1 MASEDETMHRQT
13 RPVSAMSGR
22 KRAIQEEEVE
32 AHAPEPK
39 KLRTRGPVEDDVVG
53 SKPQAAV
60 VSSSRAR
67 SGLLTPEPS
76 TLTESQLER
85 PVDTSETS
93 ETATANFFPFMKLPA
108 ELRIHIYHMALV
120 REEPLLLH
128 ADRAPEKPED
138 GDDLLAAAPRRN
150 NLYAPYMPGREL
162 PGPGYAFHRPR
173 QGPERIPLDDPIVP
187 EILRLNKLIYREAR
201 QVLYSDNVFTLSLTS
216 GIHTLSTLHQRSRS
230 LIKHVVLTIPSH
242 HDILDGFADLVRLGL
257 RYCWGLKTFKII
269 LQASLPDDGRV
280 TGATSVYANAFHI
293 LRWLPR
299 GCNVGLEGN
308 VSDTV
313 KRVVAEEGRLQAV
326 LDEVR
331 ESISDTN
338 VMM

>member
-1 MASEDETMHRQT
+1 MASKDKAMDRQT
-13 RPVSAMSGR
+13 RPVFAMSSR

-39 KLRTRGPVEDDVVG
+39 KLRTRGPVDDDVVG
-53 SKPQAAV
+53 RKLQAAV
-60 VSSSRAR
+60 APTSRGR

-76 TLTESQLER
+76 TLTESQFE
-85 PVDTSETS
+85 PPADTSETS

-138 GDDLLAAAPRRN
+138 GDDLLAAPRRN
-150 NLYAPYMPGREL
+150 NLYAPYMPGRDP
-162 PGPGYAFHRPR
+162 PGGAFHRPR
-173 QGPERIPLDDPIVP
+173 PGPERIPLDDPIVP

-331 ESISDTN
+331 EQRSETT
-338 VMM
+338 

>member
-1 MASEDETMHRQT
+1 MASEDETMDRQT
-13 RPVSAMSGR
+13 RLVSAMSGR
-22 KRAIQEEEVE
+22 KRAIQEEEAE

-39 KLRTRGPVEDDVVG
+39 KLRTRSPVGGDVVG
-53 SKPQAAV
+53 RKPLAAGA
-60 VSSSRAR
+60 SSSRAR

-76 TLTESQLER
+76 TLTESQLEP

-93 ETATANFFPFMKLPA
+93 ETGTANFFPFMKLPA

-138 GDDLLAAAPRRN
+138 GDDPLAAPHRSSSSWA
-150 NLYAPYMPGREL
+150 PGREPL
-162 PGPGYAFHRPR
+162 GHPFHRPR
-173 QGPERIPLDDPIVP
+173 QSGPERIPLDDPIVP

-216 GIHTLSTLHQRSRS
+216 GIHTLSSLHQRSRS

-331 ESISDTN
+331 AF
-338 VMM
+338 